1 MIFENM
7 SIGQLEKLNE
17 EYIAQNDYPTVEELL
32 KRYEN
37 ERGNN

>member
-1 MIFENM
+1 MNFENI
-7 SIGQLEKLNE
+7 SLGQLEKLNE
-17 EYIAQNDYPTVEELL
+17 EYIAQNDHPTAGELL